1 MQKLEKIIGYHF
13 KDTSLLILALTHK
26 SYKKDFNNERLEFLG
41 DAVLDL
47 LVGEYLYCEFPDKNE
62 GDLSKM
68 RAALVNEQS
77 FMRFAKAI
85 HLDEFIIISANEE
98 SNKGREKSSILSSAF
113 EALIGAIYLESGLE
127 RARELTYSILRKIY
141 PKLDSEVLFL
151 DYKTALQ
158 EETQALFNEIPQYHL
173 IQEIGPDHCKQ
184 FEMALV
190 INGIEVARC
199 FGSSKKAAQQNC
211 AKVAY
216 QQIMQ
221 KKLDSKVT
229 LEISSSCSIQQGK
242 NDK

>member
-1 MQKLEKIIGYHF
+1 MHKLEKLISYQF
-13 KDTSLLILALTHK
+13 KDPSLLTLALTHR
-26 SYKKDFNNERLEFLG
+26 SFKKDSNNERLEFLG

-47 LVGEYLYCEFPDKNE
+47 LIGEYLYLQFPEKNE

-85 HLDEFIIISANEE
+85 QLEEFIIISQNEE

-127 RARELTYSILRKIY
+127 FAQRLTYDILQRIY
-141 PKLDSEVLFL
+141 PKLDSSVLFL

-173 IQEIGPDHCKQ
+173 IQEIGPDHRKQ
-184 FEMALV
+184 FEMAII
-190 INGIEVARC
+190 INGVEMARC
-199 FGSSKKAAQQNC
+199 FGSSKKIAQQNC

-216 QQIMQ
+216 KEIMK
-221 KKLDSKVT
+221 KKLDSSLT
-229 LEISSSCSIQQGK
+229 LEISPSCSDQFHK
-242 NDK
+242 E